1 MKSLKTLTAI
11 VLILLLMPSALFAQ
25 KSLNDWNNVVKLK
38 SGTKIVVITK
48 NGREFAGEKRVANDD
63 VLFMQTNFEV
73 QGQRTFSLSRD
84 EIAEVRKRNKNR
96 WLLPLVGAAVG
107 IGVGVAIGSTA
118 DHPGSDDPGL
128 GKMVGGAMGGLI
140 GAGAGGAAARFGKST
155 KAVYVAP

>member
-11 VLILLLMPSALFAQ
+11 VLVLLLMPSTLFAQ
-25 KSLNDWNNVVKLK
+25 KALNDWNNVIKMK

-63 VLFMQTNFEV
+63 MLFIAADFEV
-73 QGQRTFSLSRD
+73 QGQRTINLSRD
-84 EIAEVRKRNKNR
+84 EIAEVRKRKNR

-107 IGVGVAIGSTA
+107 IGVGIAIGSTA

-140 GAGAGGAAARFGKST
+140 GAGAGGAAARFSKRT

>member
-11 VLILLLMPSALFAQ
+11 VLVLLLMPSALFAQ
-25 KSLNDWNNVVKLK
+25 KALNDWNNVVKMK
-38 SGTKIVVITK
+38 SGTKIVVITR

-63 VLFMQTNFEV
+63 MLFIAADFEV
-73 QGQRTFSLSRD
+73 QGQRTINLSRD
-84 EIAEVRKRNKNR
+84 EIAEVRKRKNR
-96 WLLPLVGAAVG
+96 WLLPFLGAAIG

-128 GKMVGGAMGGLI
+128 GKMVGGLMGGLI
-140 GAGAGGAAARFGKST
+140 GTGAGGAAARFRKQT